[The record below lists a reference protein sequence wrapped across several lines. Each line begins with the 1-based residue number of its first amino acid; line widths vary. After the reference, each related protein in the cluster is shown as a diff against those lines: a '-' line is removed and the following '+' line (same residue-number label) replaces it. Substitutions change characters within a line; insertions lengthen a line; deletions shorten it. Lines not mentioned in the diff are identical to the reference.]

1 MVNHCFQRV
10 DAEAASGLIKFF
22 AGSCLSELGIV
33 LKESQSIYRFKRKLL
48 LKHRKVLITR
58 TGSFITSPYSQ
69 VLSAKNLIKPQAAV
83 FLMQYKSWEVFLN
96 CRCMECLFLN
106 RMNSWQGFVKKEQET
121 IIIISIDDM
130 HYFAL

>member
-48 LKHRKVLITR
+48 ITR
-58 TGSFITSPYSQ
+58 TGSFITSPYSRG
-69 VLSAKNLIKPQAAV
+69 LSAKNLIKPQAAV
-83 FLMQYKSWEVFLN
+83 FLMQYKGWEVFLN